1 MPTPLTL
8 FPSVPEIVRRPGAGL
23 LLVLAGA
30 FLQAC
35 AVVSTTQNFPQES
48 AREIRPGVLHREI
61 LDERGPWRIQ
71 VLEIDLRHR
80 DLVLETAR
88 ALDSTFGRETT
99 SGIAARHRLAGE
111 NVLAALNADFFDMKT
126 GEAINNQVARG
137 IVTRALRR
145 TPDERGEYSGVRSQ
159 VGFLADRKPVLG
171 KFVFDGRVIWKNGS
185 AHHISAVNVVRAWTD
200 LVLFNRYI
208 GPETPPDTLGRDVV
222 ELVLRTVRRA
232 GDTSVAVVMAGG
244 RGRSPIPSDGFVLAS
259 LRNPMRFDSA
269 GVAPGDT
276 VRVLIGFPP
285 SPPGLRALVGGL
297 PQLIRAG
304 TLLLDTPEGL
314 EGAGREF
321 ATTRHPRT
329 GIGFSSDSMIV
340 KFVVVDGRQSQSV
353 GMTLREFSELML
365 SLGLH
370 HALNL
375 DGGGST
381 TMVVGDRVVNSP
393 SDASGE
399 RPVANAVLLLER
411 PTAEREK

>member
-1 MPTPLTL
+1 MPTSLNL
-8 FPSVPEIVRRPGAGL
+8 FSAFPVRRPGAGL
-23 LLVLAGA
+23 LLVLTGA
-30 FLQAC
+30 FVQAC
-35 AVVSTTQNFPQES
+35 AVAPTTQNFPHDI

-71 VLEIDLRHR
+71 VLEIDLRHP

-88 ALDSTFGRETT
+88 ARDSAFGRETT
-99 SGIAARHRLAGE
+99 SGIAARQRSRGE
-111 NVLAALNADFFDMKT
+111 RVLAALNADFFDMQT
-126 GEAINNQVARG
+126 GEAINNQMARG
-137 IVTRALRR
+137 VVTRALL
-145 TPDERGEYSGVRSQ
+145 PALDDRGEYRGVRSQ
-159 VGFLADRKPVLG
+159 IGFLADGRPVLG
-171 KFVFDGRVIWKNGS
+171 KLVFDGRVLWNNGT
-185 AHHISAVNVVRAWTD
+185 AHRIGAVNVVRARTD
-200 LVLFNRYI
+200 LVLFNGFI
-208 GPETPPDTLGRDVV
+208 GRQTPPDTLDRNVV
-222 ELVLRTVRRA
+222 ELVLRTVRSA
-232 GDTSVAVVMAGG
+232 GDTAVAVVLAGG

-259 LRNPMRFDSA
+259 LRRPMLFDSA

-276 VRVLIGFPP
+276 VRVLLGFPP
-285 SPPGLRALVGGL
+285 SPPGLRALAGGL

-304 TLLLDTPEGL
+304 TPLLDTPEGL
-314 EGAGREF
+314 EGAGKEF
-321 ATTRHPRT
+321 ATKRHPRT
-329 GIGFSSDSMIV
+329 GIGFSRDSTMV

-399 RPVANAVLLLER
+399 RPVANAILLLER
-411 PTAEREK
+411 PTAGVGK